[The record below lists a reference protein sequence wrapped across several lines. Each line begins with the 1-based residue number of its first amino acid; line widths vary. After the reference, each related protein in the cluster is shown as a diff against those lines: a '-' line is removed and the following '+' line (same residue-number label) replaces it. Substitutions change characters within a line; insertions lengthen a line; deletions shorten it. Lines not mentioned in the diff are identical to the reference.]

1 MAFAF
6 YIPKIKKEASMV
18 NINQINEL
26 SQSMGGQ
33 TQTKPKAGEGS
44 DAFDSVLS
52 NALGETESAE
62 GETKSTALGEIT
74 APGFELEDPS
84 SVVTGITDKLL
95 GLLDDYASQLENPGV
110 SLKSIAP
117 MLEEINANADSLL
130 DETRFLGEEDS
141 GLKDIATQ
149 TVVAARTEY
158 EKFQRGDYLS

>member
-1 MAFAF
+1 
-6 YIPKIKKEASMV
+6 MV

-26 SQSMGGQ
+26 TQSMGGQ
-33 TQTKPKAGEGS
+33 AQAKPKAGDGTR
-44 DAFDSVLS
+44 AFDSVLS
-52 NALGETESAE
+52 NALEKTDPAE
-62 GETKSTALGEIT
+62 GETKSAALGEIA

-84 SVVTGITDKLL
+84 SLVTGKTDKLL
-95 GLLDDYASQLENPGV
+95 GLLDSYASQLENPGV

-117 MLEEINANADSLL
+117 MLEEINANAGSLL